1 MFTTLMVS
9 TVVVFCSVFVCL
21 ILLIK
26 PLQRACCRTRKGRF
40 ISLHNLTKTETVSL
54 IEVNA
59 QSELKQDSHSISSYS
74 LDAHEMNLSV
84 SNDKETE
91 SRSKVTETTIVL
103 HECTNGSL
111 LSDGEVFIN
120 EIKVEPKRVDWNIM
134 KAAGKKRKRKL
145 RNGLGGSD
153 GDILWNNQFA
163 QLENAKY
170 TTI

>member
-9 TVVVFCSVFVCL
+9 TLAVFCSAFVCL
-21 ILLIK
+21 VLLMK
-26 PLQRACCRTRKGRF
+26 PLQKACCRTRKGRF

-84 SNDKETE
+84 SNYKEIE
-91 SRSKVTETTIVL
+91 SRSKVTETTI
-103 HECTNGSL
+103 ECTNGSL
-111 LSDGEVFIN
+111 LSDGEVVIN

-145 RNGLGGSD
+145 RNGLGGSE
-153 GDILWNNQFA
+153 GDVLWNNQFA
-163 QLENAKY
+163 PLENAKY